1 MRASRIGL
9 GAAVLCAVTLW
20 LLMPAALAASANS
33 GASPGPNALER
44 FLAGLN
50 TLSAD
55 FTQSV
60 TDSHGEAAG
69 AGSGRLLV
77 QRPGRFR
84 WDYTPRGAGAQD
96 SGQLLVADG
105 KNLWFYDR
113 ELAQVTVKPVEA
125 ALSATPIVLL
135 SGSVAQLHDSFEI
148 SAGAAHDGMD
158 WVEVKPRSTEA
169 DFNHAELG
177 FAGGKLTRMVVSDRL
192 GQTVQLDFQHSER
205 NARVD
210 ADALRFKP
218 PTGVDVI
225 GTPQG

>member
-1 MRASRIGL
+1 MVPIRRITRIGL
-9 GAAVLCAVTLW
+9 GAAVLCTSMLCF
-20 LLMPAALAASANS
+20 
-33 GASPGPNALER
+33 GADPGANALDR
-44 FLAGLN
+44 FLTGLN

-60 TDSHGEAAG
+60 TDNHGEAAG
-69 AGSGRLLV
+69 SGSGRLLV
-77 QRPGRFR
+77 QRPGKFR
-84 WDYTPRGAGAQD
+84 WDYTPHEAGAHG

-135 SGSVAQLHDSFEI
+135 SGSVAQLHDTFEI
-148 SAGAAHDGMD
+148 SAAAAHDGMD

-177 FAGGKLTRMVVSDRL
+177 FTGGKLVRMVVNDRL

-218 PTGVDVI
+218 PAGVDVI

>member
-1 MRASRIGL
+1 MPIRRITRIGL
-9 GAAVLCAVTLW
+9 GAAILCMAMLAAASD
-20 LLMPAALAASANS
+20 PAA
-33 GASPGPNALER
+33 NALDR
-44 FLAGLN
+44 FLTGLN

-77 QRPGRFR
+77 QRPGKFR
-84 WDYTPRGAGAQD
+84 WDYSPREAGATN

-135 SGSVAQLHDSFEI
+135 SGSVAQLHDTFEI
-148 SAGAAHDGMD
+148 SPSAAHDGMD

-177 FAGGKLTRMVVSDRL
+177 FTGGKLVRMIVNDRL

-218 PTGVDVI
+218 PAGVDVI